1 MGLTEVFVLAIGLS
15 MDAFAVSICKGISI
29 GKARVKHALIAGIW
43 FGVFQALMPVIGY
56 FLGVQFERYIQR
68 IDHWI
73 ALILL
78 AVIGINMI
86 REGIKG
92 EEESADASVSVKA
105 MFPLAVATSIDAL
118 ASGVALAAAGA
129 DILWAAVFIG
139 CTTFLLSFIGVK
151 SGSRLGSSFGSKAQI
166 AGGVI
171 LCLIGLK
178 IFTEHLMEGI

>member
-29 GKARVKHALIAGIW
+29 GKAGVKHALIAGIW

-129 DILWAAVFIG
+129 DLRYMRSNGIRDCGRSCICPPATGLAG
-139 CTTFLLSFIGVK
+139 CCC
-151 SGSRLGSSFGSKAQI
+151 SGGR
-166 AGGVI
+166 
-171 LCLIGLK
+171 
-178 IFTEHLMEGI
+178 M